1 MPIFRPR
8 SVLTLPE
15 KRDHHISRLNA
26 IDEDLLRQARSF
38 WDRVRGNRSMP
49 NLSDI
54 DPVEMPR
61 TILPHIFLSN
71 VLEHPRSYVCRL
83 AGTMLEEH
91 LGPLKGKT
99 LDKLHFGA
107 KTSDILRLYDDTVS
121 HRAPSDCCYDFIGAD
136 NRRYHFK
143 GLLMPLSPN
152 NKDVQWLFGIVLFFS
167 RQAPPLN
174 PVAAGV
180 ALIRSWSLSLR

>member
-1 MPIFRPR
+1 MPIFKPR

-15 KRDHHISRLNA
+15 IAGDHIARLDA

-38 WDRVRGNRSMP
+38 WDRVRGTRSMP
-49 NLSDI
+49 NLPDI

-61 TILPHIFLSN
+61 SILPHIFLCN
-71 VLEHPRSYVCRL
+71 VLEDPRRYVCRI
-83 AGTMLEEH
+83 AGTILEEH

-99 LDKLHFGA
+99 LDNLHFGA

-121 HRAPSDCCYDFIGAD
+121 RGTPTDCCYDFIGAD
-136 NRRYHFK
+136 NRRYYFK

-152 NKDVQWLFGIVLFFS
+152 DQDVRWLFGIVLFYR
-167 RQAPPLN
+167 RQNPLLH
-174 PVAAGV
+174 PVTAGM
-180 ALIRSWSLSLR
+180 ALIRSWSLS